1 MKFRRGESVRVRS
14 VAEILST
21 LDENGATRGMPFMP
35 EMLKFAGQELTVSAS
50 AHKACDTVDN
60 LGGTRGLER
69 TVHLTGAR
77 CDGSAHGGCQAAC
90 LLFFREEWLTTEP
103 VAQEPVSEPKITEA
117 GLTATTQNGD
127 TYHCQA
133 TALAQASTVLPSSN
147 LSQYVTDIKSRNVKP
162 GKLIKGV
169 LITFFNV
176 YQWKVYGKLPKWL
189 TIAGGKRY
197 PFYGGTGDGK
207 RVPSGEIQPGDL
219 VEVRSKPEI
228 MATLNTSN
236 KNGGMLF
243 DSEQLPFCGQRARV
257 ERKIE
262 QIIDEPTGK
271 MIKLRDCL
279 ILENVVCEGIY
290 HKFCPRGGL
299 PYWRETWL
307 RKVDDPEQ
315 AQPVEISQPNR

>member
-1 MKFRRGESVRVRS
+1 MRFRRGDSVRVRS

-35 EMLKFAGQELTVSAS
+35 EMLKFAGQKLTVYAS

-60 LGGTRGLER
+60 LGGTRSLDR
-69 TVHLTGAR
+69 TAHLTGAR

-90 LLFFREEWLTTEP
+90 LLYFREEWLTAEAEP
-103 VAQEPVSEPKITEA
+103 TAETAEPGPGTPKITQR
-117 GLTATTQNGD
+117 GLTEMTQNGD

-133 TALAQASTVLPSSN
+133 TALAQASTVLPSGQ
-147 LSQYVTDIKSRNVKP
+147 LSQYVTDIKSRNVRP
-162 GKLIKGV
+162 VKLLKGV
-169 LITFFNV
+169 FITFFNV
-176 YQWKVYGKLPKWL
+176 YQWKTRGRLPKWL
-189 TIAGGKRY
+189 TIAGGRRY

-207 RVPSGEIQPGDL
+207 RVPSGDIQPGDL

-228 MATLNTSN
+228 MATLNEAN

-271 MIKLRDCL
+271 MIKLRDCMV
-279 ILENVVCEGIY
+279 LEDVVCEGIY

-307 RKVDDPEQ
+307 RKVEDP
-315 AQPVEISQPNR
+315 A